1 MEEQN
6 IKKMATLLR
15 SGATM
20 LDIYCP
26 KCNYILFRL
35 KDDQIYCPICDREV
49 IIVKDEDSISNTN
62 YSDDI
67 EKRDNGYK
75 NPESSKFDD
84 LFFELQFKFV
94 QLMKNLISR
103 IEQTSDLLLIEKSL
117 ACIEK
122 IISII
127 QKLNELKK

>member
-49 IIVKDEDSISNTN
+49 IIVKDDLGNKKSQIIEGKTELSNNISNEKHISN
-62 YSDDI
+62 DFKRVNDI
-67 EKRDNGYK
+67 FFNLV
-75 NPESSKFDD
+75 SSLSKKLEEIDD
-84 LFFELQFKFV
+84 LLV
-94 QLMKNLISR
+94 
-103 IEQTSDLLLIEKSL
+103 
-117 ACIEK
+117 IEK
-122 IISII
+122 ILSNINQTLDIIKKFKEIS
-127 QKLNELKK
+127 

>member
-1 MEEQN
+1 MSEKSV
-6 IKKMATLLR
+6 KKMANLLR
-15 SGATM
+15 KGATM
-20 LDIYCP
+20 LDKYCP
-26 KCNYILFRL
+26 QCNGILFRL
-35 KDDQIYCPICDREV
+35 QNNDLFCPNCNQKV

>member
-49 IIVKDEDSISNTN
+49 IIVKDDLGNKKSQIIEGKTELSNNISNEKHISNDFVRANDIFFNIVSRLSKKLEETN
-62 YSDDI
+62 
-67 EKRDNGYK
+67 
-75 NPESSKFDD
+75 
-84 LFFELQFKFV
+84 
-94 QLMKNLISR
+94 
-103 IEQTSDLLLIEKSL
+103 DLLLIEKILSNINQTL
-117 ACIEK
+117 DIINK
-122 IISII
+122 IKEIS
-127 QKLNELKK
+127 